1 MKKKTNY
8 IAEYVNING
17 IDQFLLHYNNMNSEL
32 PVLLFIHGGPGMSES
47 TFSYAFQEGI
57 SDLYTVVHWDQR
69 GAGKTLSKN
78 KNIYPTIDELL
89 DDLLR
94 VVNYLKVKY
103 CKEKI
108 VILGHSFGSVLGTLY
123 VLKHPE
129 DVLYYIGAG
138 QVISITENEKIG
150 YLKLKELIVNR
161 DNKKDLKKLS
171 KIGDYP
177 ENNYNKSM
185 IKKIQNIRILQGKYR
200 IGMDF
205 IPILKTLF
213 KSPIFQISDILSIV
227 KGMSDNK
234 HIWEY
239 LFSNSLYDE
248 TLNYKIPVYYI
259 IGERDFQAPNTIAE
273 AYFNT
278 INAPYKE
285 IFTIKD
291 AGHFMM
297 LDKPE
302 AFAETMAKICK
313 IKCECDEH
321 NTK

>member
-1 MKKKTNY
+1 MKKNKNY

-57 SDLYTVVHWDQR
+57 SDLYTVIHWDQR
-69 GAGKTLSKN
+69 GSGKTLSKN

-89 DDLLR
+89 DDLHQ
-94 VVNYLKVKY
+94 VVKYLKTKY
-103 CKEKI
+103 LKEKI
-108 VILGHSFGSVLGTLY
+108 VILGHSFGSVLGSLY

-150 YLKLKELIVNR
+150 YEKLKELIVKTGNE
-161 DNKKDLKKLS
+161 KDLQKLR

-177 ENNYNKSM
+177 EHNYNKPM
-185 IKKIQNIRILQGKYR
+185 IKKIQTIRILQGKYK

-205 IPILKTLF
+205 KPILKTLF

-227 KGMSDNK
+227 KGMSGNK
-234 HIWEY
+234 HLWEFM
-239 LFSNSLYDE
+239 FSHSLYDE
-248 TLNYKIPVYYI
+248 PLNYEIPVYYI
-259 IGERDFQAPNTIAE
+259 IGERDFQAPNTIAKS
-273 AYFNT
+273 YFNK

-285 IFTIKD
+285 IFTIED

-302 AFAETMAKICK
+302 SFAEAMTKISK
-313 IKCECDEH
+313 LK
-321 NTK
+321 